1 MEREERRVQVPARF
15 EYEVAGSVGEAAELL
30 ERYGEGARLIAGG
43 HSLIPMMKLRLAA
56 PEVLVDISGLDSELR
71 YIEEEGGALRIGAL
85 TRHRE
90 VLESPVIGERYALL
104 ADAERMIADP
114 LVRNMGTI
122 GGDLANA
129 DPAEDLP
136 AAFVAL
142 DSEVLVRGPNGER
155 ILHIDDLYIGPFETS
170 LEHSEVLTEIRV
182 PRSPGGSAYSKVK
195 RKTGDY
201 AAAAIGVAL
210 SMGGQEG
217 ISLSIM
223 AEISSLRAE
232 SRPSFSVTQE
242 RESPGEPDGAVDPV
256 CGMAV
261 EVASARHVVEHGG
274 TRYYFCC
281 SGCRRAFE
289 QEPEKYAAQVSL
301 R

>member
-1 MEREERRVQVPARF
+1 
-15 EYEVAGSVGEAAELL
+15 
-30 ERYGEGARLIAGG
+30 
-43 HSLIPMMKLRLAA
+43 MMKLRLAA

-71 YIEEEGGALRIGAL
+71 YIEDEGGALKIGAL

-90 VLESPVIGERYALL
+90 VLESPVVGERYTLL

-142 DSEVLVRGPNGER
+142 DSEVLVRGPNGGR
-155 ILHIDDLYIGPFETS
+155 TVHIDDLYVGPYETS
-170 LEHSEVLTEIRV
+170 LEHGEVLTEVRV
-182 PRSPGGSAYSKVK
+182 PRTPGGSAYSKVK

-210 SMGGQEG
+210 SMAGEEIESIRIGLCGVGSRTLRARGAEDALTGERPGSEAYRRAGEIAAEECHPIEDAKGSVAYKRDLVRVLLGRTVARAVERASGQE
-217 ISLSIM
+217 
-223 AEISSLRAE
+223 
-232 SRPSFSVTQE
+232 V
-242 RESPGEPDGAVDPV
+242 
-256 CGMAV
+256 
-261 EVASARHVVEHGG
+261 
-274 TRYYFCC
+274 
-281 SGCRRAFE
+281 
-289 QEPEKYAAQVSL
+289 
-301 R
+301 

>member
-1 MEREERRVQVPARF
+1 MERKEGRVQVPARF
-15 EYEVAGSVGEAAELL
+15 EYEVASTVGEAIELL
-30 ERYGEGARLIAGG
+30 GRYGEGAYLIAGG

-56 PEVLVDISGLDSELR
+56 PEVVVDISGLDSELR
-71 YIEEEGGALRIGAL
+71 YIEDDDGILRIGAL

-104 ADAERMIADP
+104 ADAEMMIADP

-142 DSEVLVRGPNGER
+142 DSEVAVRGPDGER
-155 ILHIDDLYIGPFETS
+155 TVHVDDLYVGPYETS
-170 LEHSEVLTEIRV
+170 LEHGEVLTEVRV

-210 SMGGQEG
+210 SMGGEE
-217 ISLSIM
+217 IESIR
-223 AEISSLRAE
+223 IGLCGVGSKTLRASGAE
-232 SRPSFSVTQE
+232 QALTGERPGSE
-242 RESPGEPDGAVDPV
+242 AYRRAGEIAAEECDPIEDAKGTV
-256 CGMAV
+256 EYKRDLVRVLLGRTVARAV
-261 EVASARHVVEHGG
+261 E
-274 TRYYFCC
+274 
-281 SGCRRAFE
+281 RAAG
-289 QEPEKYAAQVSL
+289 QEV
-301 R
+301 

>member
-1 MEREERRVQVPARF
+1 LEREERRVQVPARF
-15 EYEVAGSVGEAAELL
+15 EYEVAGSVGEAVELL
-30 ERYGEGARLIAGG
+30 GRYGEEARLIAGG

-71 YIEEEGGALRIGAL
+71 YIEDKGGALRIGAL

-90 VLESPVIGERYALL
+90 VLESPVIQERYALL

-142 DSEVLVRGPNGER
+142 DSEVLVRGPDGER
-155 ILHIDDLYIGPFETS
+155 TVHIDDLYVGPYETS
-170 LEHSEVLTEIRV
+170 LEHGEVLIEVRV
-182 PRSPGGSAYSKVK
+182 PRTPGGSAYSKVK

-210 SMGGQEG
+210 SMGGEE
-217 ISLSIM
+217 IESIR
-223 AEISSLRAE
+223 IGLCGVGNRTLRASGAEDALRGHRPGSE
-232 SRPSFSVTQE
+232 SYRRAGEIAAEECDPIDDAKGSVEYKRDLVRVLLGRTM
-242 RESPGEPDGAVDPV
+242 DK
-256 CGMAV
+256 AV
-261 EVASARHVVEHGG
+261 E
-274 TRYYFCC
+274 
-281 SGCRRAFE
+281 RAAGRE
-289 QEPEKYAAQVSL
+289 V
-301 R
+301 

>member
-1 MEREERRVQVPARF
+1 MQVPARF
-15 EYEVAGSVGEAAELL
+15 EYEVADSVGEAVELL
-30 ERYGEGARLIAGG
+30 ERYGEEARLIAGG

-56 PEVLVDISGLDSELR
+56 PEVVVDISRLDSELR
-71 YIEEEGGALRIGAL
+71 YIEDEGGALRIGAL

-90 VLESPVIGERYALL
+90 VLESPVIGERYTLL

-142 DSEVLVRGPNGER
+142 DSEVVVRGTKGER
-155 ILHIDDLYIGPFETS
+155 NVHIDDLYVGPYETS
-170 LEHSEVLTEIRV
+170 LEHDEVLIEVRV
-182 PRSPGGSAYSKVK
+182 PRTPGGSAYSKVK

-210 SMGGQEG
+210 SMGGEE
-217 ISLSIM
+217 IESIH
-223 AEISSLRAE
+223 IGLCGVGSKTLRASGAE
-232 SRPSFSVTQE
+232 QALTGERPGSEAYVRAGEIAAEECDPIEDAKGTVEYKRDLVKVLLGRTVARAAERAAGQE
-242 RESPGEPDGAVDPV
+242 V
-256 CGMAV
+256 
-261 EVASARHVVEHGG
+261 
-274 TRYYFCC
+274 
-281 SGCRRAFE
+281 
-289 QEPEKYAAQVSL
+289 
-301 R
+301 

>member
-1 MEREERRVQVPARF
+1 LEREERRVQVPARF
-15 EYEVAGSVGEAAELL
+15 EYEVAGSVGEAVELL

-56 PEVLVDISGLDSELR
+56 PEVVIDISGLDSELR
-71 YIEEEGGALRIGAL
+71 YIEDEGGALRIGAL

-90 VLESPVIGERYALL
+90 VLESPVVRERYALL

-142 DSEVLVRGPNGER
+142 DSEVLVRGPDGGR
-155 ILHIDDLYIGPFETS
+155 TVHIDDLYVGPYETS
-170 LEHSEVLTEIRV
+170 LDHGEVLTEIRV
-182 PRSPGGSAYSKVK
+182 PRTPGGSAYSKVK

-210 SMGGQEG
+210 SMEG
-217 ISLSIM
+217 E
-223 AEISSLRAE
+223 EIENIRIGLCGVGSRTLRARE
-232 SRPSFSVTQE
+232 AEDALTGERPGSEVYRRAGEIAAEECDPIDDARGSVEYKRDLVRVLLGRT
-242 RESPGEPDGAVDPV
+242 VDK
-256 CGMAV
+256 AV
-261 EVASARHVVEHGG
+261 E
-274 TRYYFCC
+274 
-281 SGCRRAFE
+281 RAAGRE
-289 QEPEKYAAQVSL
+289 V
-301 R
+301 

>member
-1 MEREERRVQVPARF
+1 LEREERRVQVPARF
-15 EYEVAGSVGEAAELL
+15 DYEVAGSVGEAIELL

-71 YIEEEGGALRIGAL
+71 YIEDGGGALRIGAL

-90 VLESPVIGERYALL
+90 VLESPVIQKRYALL
-104 ADAERMIADP
+104 ADAEKMIADP

-142 DSEVLVRGPNGER
+142 DCEVLVRGTNGER
-155 ILHIDDLYIGPFETS
+155 TVHIDDLYVGPYETS
-170 LEHSEVLTEIRV
+170 LDHSEVLTEVRV
-182 PRSPGGSAYSKVK
+182 PSTPGGSAYSKVK

-201 AAAAIGVAL
+201 AAAAIGVVL
-210 SMGGQEG
+210 SMGGEE
-217 ISLSIM
+217 IESIR
-223 AEISSLRAE
+223 IGLCGVGNRTLRASGAE
-232 SRPSFSVTQE
+232 DALRGSPPGSEAYRRAGEIAAEECDPIEDAKGSVDYKRDLVRVLLGRT
-242 RESPGEPDGAVDPV
+242 VDK
-256 CGMAV
+256 AV
-261 EVASARHVVEHGG
+261 E
-274 TRYYFCC
+274 
-281 SGCRRAFE
+281 RAAGRE
-289 QEPEKYAAQVSL
+289 V
-301 R
+301 

>member
-1 MEREERRVQVPARF
+1 LEREERRVQVPARF
-15 EYEVAGSVGEAAELL
+15 DYEVAGSVGEAIELL

-56 PEVLVDISGLDSELR
+56 PEVVIDISGLESELR
-71 YIEEEGGALRIGAL
+71 YIEDEGGALRIGAL

-90 VLESPVIGERYALL
+90 VLDSPVVRERYALL

-142 DSEVLVRGPNGER
+142 DGEVLVRGPDGGR
-155 ILHIDDLYIGPFETS
+155 TLHIDDLYVGPYETS
-170 LEHSEVLTEIRV
+170 LHHGEVLTEIRV
-182 PRSPGGSAYSKVK
+182 PRTPGGSAYSKVK

-210 SMGGQEG
+210 SMEG
-217 ISLSIM
+217 EEIESIR
-223 AEISSLRAE
+223 IGLCGVGSRTLRAWGAE
-232 SRPSFSVTQE
+232 DALTGERPGSEAYRRAGEIAAGECDPIDDARGSVEYKRDLVRVLLGRT
-242 RESPGEPDGAVDPV
+242 VDK
-256 CGMAV
+256 AV
-261 EVASARHVVEHGG
+261 E
-274 TRYYFCC
+274 
-281 SGCRRAFE
+281 RAAGRE
-289 QEPEKYAAQVSL
+289 V
-301 R
+301 